1 MDNMSA
7 QQRAR
12 DKTDFRVR
20 LALIEELRDAP
31 EPESV
36 ALLTWIMKNDFVFNV
51 RTAAWRALAH
61 KGVDCPPPRE
71 KSRVRLCLERTAR
84 KTGRG
89 LHKLYD
95 WLWVFT

>member
-36 ALLTWIMKNDFVFNV
+36 ALLTWIMKNDYKSQ
-51 RTAAWRALAH
+51 RAA
-61 KGVDCPPPRE
+61 
-71 KSRVRLCLERTAR
+71 RL
-84 KTGRG
+84 
-89 LHKLYD
+89 
-95 WLWVFT
+95 